1 MKKSGMYLFVLILIG
16 ASVLVACGQAPT
28 QNANSSAPASA
39 PLAPVATA
47 IPQSTKTNST
57 GSAGNCTL
65 LSKDEVGTVLAEAVV
80 EVRDP
85 AKNGDLC
92 VYQTQNLILEVSF
105 IHKFGGFADSIGY
118 MQGTRTNNIGD
129 AALDVP
135 GLGDEAFYHGSSVY
149 RILLVRK
156 GDIVYSF
163 GVRNVTADQSLSS
176 PDNAQA
182 SEKAIAELLLP
193 RLP

>member
-16 ASVLVACGQAPT
+16 ASVLAACGQAPA

-47 IPQSTKTNST
+47 IPQSTNANSS
-57 GSAGNCTL
+57 GNAGNCTL
-65 LSKDEVGTVLAEAVV
+65 LSKDEAGTVLAEAVV

-92 VYQTQNLILEVSF
+92 VYQTQNLILEVTF
-105 IHKFGGFADSIGY
+105 IHKFGGYVDSVQY
-118 MQGTRTNNIGD
+118 MQETRTNNIGD
-129 AALDVP
+129 APLDVP
-135 GLGDEAFYHGSSVY
+135 GLGDEAFYHGSSTY

-156 GDIVYSF
+156 GAIVYSF
-163 GVRNVTADQSLSS
+163 GVRNVTTDQSLSS

-182 SEKAIAELLLP
+182 LEKAIAELLLP